1 MAFKSCLLC
10 TLICTYLGN
19 QKKFPSAITE
29 QKILNWNLLLD
40 WQA

>member
-1 MAFKSCLLC
+1 MLLVHID
-10 TLICTYLGN
+10 LYLGN